1 MYQSIT
7 KPTRV
12 RSGQQANVLDLLITD
27 QESIVEFWELNAPI
41 GKSDHLTLD
50 FSLSVHPVTT
60 KPSPRYAYFKGSYD
74 EMRNYAREN
83 DIFYVPPNT
92 DAISRCAAIVEAIM
106 KVTEKFVPKFN
117 STIQRPQWMNHDTK
131 EAIKRKHRAWNNFQ
145 KKRSEES
152 RVNYNKVRNETTKI
166 VKQAN
171 RDFEHKLSAE
181 VKVNPKSFWKYVKS
195 KTKTKSSLGVL
206 SNPDGSAAETD
217 QEKADVL
224 NKFFASVFTNEDLSH
239 MPLFDDRLF
248 LTILDDITFTQKM
261 VKDILSKLD
270 HSKSPGPDGVHN
282 RILKELAEELAQPLA
297 DLFNTSMD
305 SGIVPE
311 SWKTANVTPI
321 FKKGDKRDPS
331 NYRPVSLTSTIG
343 KIMEKIIRDH
353 INKHM
358 QLNKLYSPHQ
368 HGFRKGRSF
377 STQLLEGTE
386 DWTKLLDEDNSV
398 DCIYLDY
405 KKAFDSVPHQRLM
418 IKLHAY
424 GIRGKLWKWIIA
436 YLSNRQQQVVINGIA
451 SESTDVMS
459 GIPQGSILGPELFLI
474 FINDLP
480 ESIKS
485 PDGAVKLFADDT
497 KLYSVVN
504 NTTEHAALQ
513 EDLER
518 LNKWAETWQLPF
530 FTKTSV
536 RSFIMGERTLDMIT
550 DYQETVLISLHPVR
564 KRTLELRLM
573 IS

>member
-1 MYQSIT
+1 M
-7 KPTRV
+7 
-12 RSGQQANVLDLLITD
+12 
-27 QESIVEFWELNAPI
+27 
-41 GKSDHLTLD
+41 
-50 FSLSVHPVTT
+50 
-60 KPSPRYAYFKGSYD
+60 
-74 EMRNYAREN
+74 
-83 DIFYVPPNT
+83 
-92 DAISRCAAIVEAIM
+92 
-106 KVTEKFVPKFN
+106 
-117 STIQRPQWMNHDTK
+117 
-131 EAIKRKHRAWNNFQ
+131 
-145 KKRSEES
+145 
-152 RVNYNKVRNETTKI
+152 
-166 VKQAN
+166 
-171 RDFEHKLSAE
+171 
-181 VKVNPKSFWKYVKS
+181 
-195 KTKTKSSLGVL
+195 
-206 SNPDGSAAETD
+206 
-217 QEKADVL
+217 
-224 NKFFASVFTNEDLSH
+224 
-239 MPLFDDRLF
+239 
-248 LTILDDITFTQKM
+248 
-261 VKDILSKLD
+261 
-270 HSKSPGPDGVHN
+270 HN

-368 HGFRKGRSF
+368 HGFRKGRSC
-377 STQLLEGTE
+377 STQLLEVTE

-436 YLSNRQQQVVINGIA
+436 YLSNRQQQVVINGVA

-504 NTTEHAALQ
+504 NTTRTCSPA
-513 EDLER
+513 R
-518 LNKWAETWQLPF
+518 
-530 FTKTSV
+530 
-536 RSFIMGERTLDMIT
+536 RSGEAQQMGRDMA
-550 DYQETVLISLHPVR
+550 VAF
-564 KRTLELRLM
+564 
-573 IS
+573 